1 VSFAVSTRHS
11 LRKSKTEQFMKNAL
25 IHELSRLFLALSATF
40 STAQAATI
48 TFADKASFLAT
59 TAATDA
65 TGALPNLGFRAQQV
79 TTIGAITLTPI
90 LGHGLWVGTGAAT
103 DWTPLLPGHDIA
115 IDDTEMLDVSF
126 SPAFSLGFDFA
137 EPSGGIDSTF
147 SITLLNGVSPV
158 GSFTFDA
165 PDDVGAFVGVWS
177 DASFNRAQ
185 IRETV
190 GGSDDEFFGH
200 FYTGTAPL
208 PEPSIFAL
216 GIFGAITALGFSRR
230 RKSDDNDA

>member
-1 VSFAVSTRHS
+1 VIRVVRRQHASLAPKIQNRTIYEECPNPRALTSIPGVERYLFDRASGNDYICRQSFVFGHDRSDRRDRRITKPR
-11 LRKSKTEQFMKNAL
+11 
-25 IHELSRLFLALSATF
+25 LSRPAGDHDRCHHFD
-40 STAQAATI
+40 
-48 TFADKASFLAT
+48 ADSWAW
-59 TAATDA
+59 
-65 TGALPNLGFRAQQV
+65 PM
-79 TTIGAITLTPI
+79 
-90 LGHGLWVGTGAAT
+90 GAAT

-126 SPAFSLGFDFA
+126 SSAFSLGFDFA